1 MERRREARAPDMK
14 RPAASSANRSSK
26 SARPRLARGERLF
39 VAEKR
44 YLALFV
50 AVRRQRVQT
59 SAFVGTPFWT
69 IVKGW
74 RFGW

>member
-1 MERRREARAPDMK
+1 M
-14 RPAASSANRSSK
+14 
-26 SARPRLARGERLF
+26 
-39 VAEKR
+39 R

-59 SAFVGTPFWT
+59 SAFVGTPFWRN
-69 IVKGW
+69 VKGW